1 MEWRNIITKQ
11 TVMNEATDR
20 ETERD
25 GGWGRGIDD
34 GGGVKRGRKMQFF
47 ILSLGIVQQHDAEV
61 WPEKCRVI

>member
-25 GGWGRGIDD
+25 GGWGRGIEDGE
-34 GGGVKRGRKMQFF
+34 GGGKEG
-47 ILSLGIVQQHDAEV
+47 
-61 WPEKCRVI
+61 